1 MVARLGAHFGSGLMV
16 KSTKLGRIESACR
29 DQGVRVTGQR
39 RIIAQVI
46 AELNDHPDVVEL
58 HRRAT
63 KIDERISLST
73 VYRTLK
79 RFEELGVIERLE
91 FRDGRARYERTPAV
105 HHDHLI
111 DITTGRVVE
120 FHSEE
125 IERLQAQIASRL
137 GFRVVGHRLELYAEP
152 LPRKIAR
159 K

>member
-1 MVARLGAHFGSGLMV
+1 MA
-16 KSTKLGRIESACR
+16 KNKKLERIESACR
-29 DQGVRVTGQR
+29 DQGLRITGQR

-46 AELNDHPDVVEL
+46 AELNDHPDVNEL
-58 HRRAT
+58 HRRAAE
-63 KIDERISLST
+63 IDERISLST
-73 VYRTLK
+73 VYRTVK
-79 RFEELGVIERLE
+79 RFEELGVIERHE

-111 DITTGRVVE
+111 DVTTGRVVE

-125 IERLQAQIASRL
+125 IERLQAEIASRL

-152 LPRKIAR
+152 LMRKGAR

>member
-1 MVARLGAHFGSGLMV
+1 MA
-16 KSTKLGRIESACR
+16 KNTKLERIESACR
-29 DQGVRVTGQR
+29 EQGVRITGQR

-46 AELNDHPDVVEL
+46 AELKDHPDVNEL
-58 HRRAT
+58 HRRAAE
-63 KIDERISLST
+63 IDERISLST
-73 VYRTLK
+73 VYRTVK
-79 RFEELGVIERLE
+79 RFEELGVIERHE

-111 DITTGRVVE
+111 DVTTGGVVE

-125 IERLQAQIASRL
+125 IERLQAKIASRL

-152 LPRKIAR
+152 LTRKGAR